1 MNIEAACYAG
11 YRPNQTTTQRQTVQT
26 PGLLI
31 DFSLYLSIYQQN
43 IVMPGGLSN
52 MLGNVEPM
60 QVDMSEENENDAG
73 TEEAEVSIDRS

>member
-1 MNIEAACYAG
+1 
-11 YRPNQTTTQRQTVQT
+11 
-26 PGLLI
+26 
-31 DFSLYLSIYQQN
+31 
-43 IVMPGGLSN
+43 